1 MEINGIINI
10 PTKTLERFFRLW
22 LDFTK
27 PLHKLTEKEIKVTAC
42 ILKYRHELSQKISD
56 PVLLNEILLN
66 VDSRTKIREECD
78 VSLQYFQVM
87 LGELRKKKVIVNNT
101 INPKF
106 IPNFNVE
113 EKKFKLLLHFDWED
127 EQ

>member
-10 PTKTLERFFRLW
+10 PAKTLERFFRLW

-42 ILKYRHELSQKISD
+42 ILKYRHELSQKIS
-56 PVLLNEILLN
+56 
-66 VDSRTKIREECD
+66 DSRTKIREECD